1 MYTADVLLVE
11 DNVYE
16 AELTIRS
23 LKKNN
28 LGGRLLHL
36 EDSQDAIDY
45 IFAKGKYEGQMN
57 ALHLRL
63 IILDLQLPKINGLD
77 ILKQIKS
84 NEQTKSIP
92 VVILTSSRMEKDITT
107 GYAYGVNSYVVK
119 PVNFEEYSQAVAELG
134 SYWLQL
140 NQISLLKK

>member
-107 GYAYGVNSYVVK
+107 GYEYGVNSYVVK